1 MTTVLLIDDHDIV
14 REGFKRLFGAES
26 DFAVVAEAP
35 DAESALAAAR
45 RHTPDV
51 AILDLS
57 LGAASSGLQLIQ
69 ALLESVP
76 AMKIVVVSMHDDA
89 GLVLRA
95 LELGAHGYVTKGS
108 AAEELL
114 PALRRVLDGQR
125 GLSRDLGPT
134 LVSKPAPRLTQRER
148 DTLHGLLSNRPP
160 KAIAIE
166 MGISDKTL
174 YRHRAN
180 LMEKLGART
189 AAELV
194 RIVRERG
201 LLNDLT

>member
-1 MTTVLLIDDHDIV
+1 MTTILLIDDHAIV
-14 REGFKRLFGAES
+14 REGFKRLFES
-26 DFAVVAEAP
+26 EADLVVIAEA
-35 DAESALAAAR
+35 DSADSAMAATR
-45 RHTPDV
+45 RHVPEV
-51 AILDLS
+51 AILDIS
-57 LGAASSGLQLIQ
+57 LGPASSGLQLIQ
-69 ALLESVP
+69 GLLAALPDL
-76 AMKIVVVSMHDDA
+76 KIVVVSMHDDV

-114 PALRRVLDGQR
+114 PALRRVLNGER
-125 GLSRDLGPT
+125 GMSSDLGPT
-134 LVSKPAPRLTQRER
+134 LTSLPVPRLTERER
-148 DTLHGLLSNRPP
+148 ETLHGLLSSRPP

-180 LMEKLGART
+180 LMEKLGARNT
-189 AAELV
+189 GELV

-201 LLNDLT
+201 LLTIL